1 MATQPAP
8 RPSELPADLPDP
20 PEITELDVVDLD
32 AEGFDGQPPGAP
44 PGEPPDD
51 PESNQLTLGEHLNEI
66 RQRLTISV
74 LTLILTTVV
83 TLVFASTILDYLL
96 EPGRQALPDF
106 RPIYTELL
114 GFIGAYIKISIML
127 GLAGAMPV
135 IVYQIYAFVH
145 PGLTNAEQKWVMPI
159 VGLATIAFACGGA
172 FAFFIGWPPALN
184 FLLNFGQEIADP
196 QVRINNYIDMLTR
209 FVIWTGIVF
218 ELPLFLMGLGAL
230 GIVNSRKLLGLWR
243 WALIGSFLLAA
254 LITPSIDP
262 VTQTMVAVPTLGLY
276 ALGIVLVRLV
286 ENRTVIPVIES
297 DLDDDDPDDDSD
309 DGNDGRSTPLP
320 A

>member
-1 MATQPAP
+1 MAS
-8 RPSELPADLPDP
+8 RPVPTPPELPEPA
-20 PEITELDVVDLD
+20 ELDVVVDGMDDDLPP
-32 AEGFDGQPPGAP
+32 GMPPGAP
-44 PGEPPDD
+44 PEEP
-51 PESNQLTLGEHLNEI
+51 EGAELTLGEHLNEI
-66 RQRLTISV
+66 RQRLTVSV
-74 LTLILTTVV
+74 LTLVLTTVI
-83 TLVFASTILDYLL
+83 TLVFASTILDFLL

-114 GFIGAYIKISIML
+114 GFIGAYIKISLML

-135 IVYQIYAFVH
+135 IVYQIYAFIH
-145 PGLTNAEQKWVMPI
+145 PGLTRAEQKWVMPI
-159 VGLATIAFACGGA
+159 VGLATLAFACGGA

-209 FVIWTGIVF
+209 FVIWTGVVF

-230 GIVNSRKLLGLWR
+230 GIVTSKRLLGMWR
-243 WALIGSFLLAA
+243 WAIIGAFLLSA

-262 VTQTMVAVPTLGLY
+262 VVQTMVAVPVIGLY
-276 ALGIVLVRLV
+276 ALGIALVRLV
-286 ENRTVIPVIES
+286 EHRTVIPVIES
-297 DLDDDDPDDDSD
+297 DLDDDNPE
-309 DGNDGRSTPLP
+309 GQL

>member
-1 MATQPAP
+1 MAS
-8 RPSELPADLPDP
+8 RPVPTPSDLPVP
-20 PEITELDVVDLD
+20 TELSELDVVADD
-32 AEGFDGQPPGAP
+32 IDDGMDDGMDGGMPPGMPPGAP
-44 PGEPPDD
+44 PEEP
-51 PESNQLTLGEHLNEI
+51 EGAELTLGEHLNEI
-66 RQRLTISV
+66 RQRLTVAV
-74 LTLILTTVV
+74 LTMVLTTVV
-83 TLVFASTILDYLL
+83 ALIFASTILDYLL
-96 EPGRQALPDF
+96 EPGRQALPEF

-114 GFIGAYIKISIML
+114 GFIGAYIKISLML

-135 IVYQIYAFVH
+135 IVYQMYAFIH
-145 PGLTNAEQKWVMPI
+145 PGLTQAEQKWVIPI
-159 VGLATIAFACGGA
+159 VAMATAAFACGGA
-172 FAFFIGWPPALN
+172 FAFYIGWPPALS

-230 GIVNSRKLLGLWR
+230 GIVNSKKLLGMWR
-243 WALIGSFLLAA
+243 WAIIGSFLLAA

-262 VTQTMVAVPTLGLY
+262 VTQTFVAVPTLGLY
-276 ALGIVLVRLV
+276 ILGVILVRLV

-297 DLDDDDPDDDSD
+297 DLDDDEPD
-309 DGNDGRSTPLP
+309 GQP

>member
-1 MATQPAP
+1 MATQPASS
-8 RPSELPADLPDP
+8 PSDLPQPD
-20 PEITELDVVDLD
+20 ELDELDVVID
-32 AEGFDGQPPGAP
+32 EGGPEGDDSPPGLP
-44 PGEPPDD
+44 PGPPTGEPPDQS
-51 PESNQLTLGEHLNEI
+51 EGGELTLGEHLNEI
-66 RQRLTISV
+66 RQRLTVSV
-74 LTLILTTVV
+74 LTLVLTTVV

-96 EPGRQALPDF
+96 EPGREALPDF

-114 GFIGAYIKISIML
+114 GFIGAYIKISLML

-135 IVYQIYAFVH
+135 IVYQIYAFIH
-145 PGLTNAEQKWVMPI
+145 PGLTRAEQKWVMPI

-196 QVRINNYIDMLTR
+196 QVRINNYVDMLTR

-218 ELPLFLMGLGAL
+218 ELPLFLMGLGAIGL
-230 GIVNSRKLLGLWR
+230 VTSKRLLGMWR
-243 WALIGSFLLAA
+243 WAIIGAFLLAA

-262 VTQTMVAVPTLGLY
+262 VTQTFVAVPTLGLY
-276 ALGIVLVRLV
+276 VLGVALVRLV

-297 DLDDDDPDDDSD
+297 DLDDD
-309 DGNDGRSTPLP
+309 P
-320 A
+320 AEGHAAS